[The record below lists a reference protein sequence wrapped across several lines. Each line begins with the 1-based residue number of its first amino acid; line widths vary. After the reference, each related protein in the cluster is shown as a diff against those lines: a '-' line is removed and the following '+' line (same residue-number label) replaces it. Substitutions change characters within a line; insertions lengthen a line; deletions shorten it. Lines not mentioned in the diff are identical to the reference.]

1 MNPGAFPFFRLLLP
15 LGLGIGLGLTFPY
28 IGLLSP
34 LLLLLISLVLAGVL
48 LLIIKARPILQRL
61 RLPLLLMLNLLLG
74 YLITLS
80 RTHSFMKQNIGNIKN
95 TSTRYFHV
103 RIAEPLQQRT
113 ASQRAMGEVLQ
124 ATDSVGNSQSASGR
138 ILLYWPQKSNPA
150 GTNLQYGDV
159 ILIPNVLTPVPDAA
173 FPEAFS
179 FRNVLK
185 PGQVAFQAYLTQ
197 GSYQKVDASPN
208 WLIKASHAGV
218 AAINGVLQKKFSP
231 EQAALMSSLLL
242 GYKADIAEEDLKA
255 FSITGTI
262 HVLAVSGMH
271 VGLIYMALLFLFTGS
286 LRPGRLKFWQG
297 VSVLFFLWAYAVLTG
312 LSASVVRATLMF
324 SIMEAGRTFLGARGN
339 TYNSLFAAAYIQ
351 LLISPHD
358 LMDVGFQLSYLAVL
372 GILFFYPL
380 LSAKYEP
387 RNRWVGGAW
396 QLALVSISATLGTL
410 PVTLF
415 VFKSF
420 PLLFIP
426 ANILIVPLSTVVI
439 FMGIGV
445 VMFSWV
451 PYMGTLLAWLTS
463 MALDVLMVPTRFMA
477 KIPGASYTGFGFD
490 SWDMALVF
498 VVVMVLGYALYMG
511 FTARNVLWLAMALC
525 AYFGKRTAVWALER
539 NNGELIVFENRGLMA
554 AVVRTGQRLD
564 VLSPPISMGRADT
577 LRQAM
582 RNYENRYRI
591 GAVNWHFFVPGD
603 SVVLPCDRIWRHAL
617 HNSYLYDRQDVR
629 VNLLWFPDTAALIK
643 GQNISRQSYLRYFEG
658 KNVILLKNNFIRP
671 EHDAGL

>member
-1 MNPGAFPFFRLLLP
+1 MNPAAFPFIRLLLP
-15 LGLGIGLGLTFPY
+15 LGFGVGLGLAYPD
-28 IGLLSP
+28 ISLLKP
-34 LLLLLISLVLAGVL
+34 LFAALLVLLAAGAFLLIKKQQTRL
-48 LLIIKARPILQRL
+48 LKW
-61 RLPLLLMLNLLLG
+61 RLPLLLVLQFLLG
-74 YLITLS
+74 YLLTLGK
-80 RTHSFMKQNIGNIKN
+80 THIFSIRNIGKVKNANI
-95 TSTRYFHV
+95 RYFHV
-103 RIAEPLQQRT
+103 RITEPLQQRT

-124 ATDSVGNSQSASGR
+124 ATDSAGNSQSASGK
-138 ILLYWPQKSNPA
+138 ILLYWSHKSNPT
-150 GTNLQYGDV
+150 GTKLQYGDI

-208 WLIKASHAGV
+208 WVIKASHAGV

-231 EQAALMSSLLL
+231 EKAALMSSLLL

-297 VSVLFFLWAYAVLTG
+297 LSVLVFLWAYAVLTG

-380 LSAKYEP
+380 LNEKYEP
-387 RNRWVGGAW
+387 QNRILRGAW
-396 QLALVSISATLGTL
+396 QLSLVSIAATLGTL

-426 ANILIVPLSTVVI
+426 ANVFIVPVSTMVI
-439 FMGIGV
+439 FMGIAV

-451 PYMGTLLAWLTS
+451 PYLGAFLAWITS
-463 MALDVLMVPTRFMA
+463 YAVDVLMVPARFMA
-477 KIPGASYTGFGFD
+477 KIPGASYSGFGFD
-490 SWDMALVF
+490 AWDMLLMFTLIV
-498 VVVMVLGYALYMG
+498 VLGYALYMG
-511 FTARNVLWLAMALC
+511 FTPR
-525 AYFGKRTAVWALER
+525 
-539 NNGELIVFENRGLMA
+539 
-554 AVVRTGQRLD
+554 
-564 VLSPPISMGRADT
+564 
-577 LRQAM
+577 
-582 RNYENRYRI
+582 
-591 GAVNWHFFVPGD
+591 
-603 SVVLPCDRIWRHAL
+603 
-617 HNSYLYDRQDVR
+617 
-629 VNLLWFPDTAALIK
+629 
-643 GQNISRQSYLRYFEG
+643 
-658 KNVILLKNNFIRP
+658 
-671 EHDAGL
+671 